1 MADVK
6 ISGLPAST
14 TPLAGTEVLP
24 IVQSGVT
31 KQVSVANLTAGRAI
45 GATNATFTGALNV
58 TPTWN
63 AGATTFTGLGLNVT
77 DTASAAGSLLL
88 DLQVGGTSQFKARK
102 GGTVSVASGNAT
114 TPSYGIGDAGL
125 GLYSRASVRL
135 NFATGGFDTGV
146 EIGPNVFALAS
157 TATINWTAGALP
169 SSGIDLILARDDAGI
184 LAQRDGTNAQTHRW
198 YRSFTNSSNYS
209 RVSLG
214 WSSSTAIL
222 ATEGLGT
229 GTRGNIA
236 FGTAALATNATVG
249 YVMIP
254 SCDGAPTGVPADIPT
269 GQVAMHYDST
279 NNRIYVYNGAWRMI
293 AVV

>member
-14 TPLAGTEVLP
+14 VPLTGTEVLP
-24 IVQSGVT
+24 IVQGTTT
-31 KQVSVANLTAGRAI
+31 KQVSVTNLTAGRTI
-45 GATNATFTGALNV
+45 
-58 TPTWN
+58 
-63 AGATTFTGLGLNVT
+63 
-77 DTASAAGSLLL
+77 
-88 DLQVGGTSQFKARK
+88 
-102 GGTVSVASGNAT
+102 SVASGSAT
-114 TPSYGIGDAGL
+114 TPSYGIGDTGL

-135 NFATGGFDTGV
+135 SFAIAGADTGV
-146 EIGPNVFALAS
+146 EIGPSTFALS
-157 TATINWTAGALP
+157 SGSTINWTSGTLP
-169 SSGIDLILARDDAGI
+169 SSGIDLILARDAAGT
-184 LAQRDGTNAQTHRW
+184 LAQRDGTNAQTQRL
-198 YRSFTNSSNYS
+198 YRSYTNSSNYS
-209 RVSLG
+209 RISLG

-236 FGTAALATNATVG
+236 FGTAALATTATVG

-254 SCDGAPTGVPADIPT
+254 SCAGAPTGVPADIPT